1 MSLAYNTN
9 TAYDYRRYGEQEESE
24 YAAKPRQR
32 QAGRAAVMTRRV
44 AVMMV
49 AVLVATL
56 CIGMLYVKT
65 QVFMAQRH
73 VNQTRNAIS
82 EAKRVG
88 SVLTEQ
94 YNQATNI
101 NTIKDKAGMLG
112 MGYPSADQI
121 LYVTAE
127 KDAADVTM
135 KNGN

>member
-1 MSLAYNTN
+1 MSFAYNTN
-9 TAYDYRRYGEQEESE
+9 TAYDYRRYGEQEEYE
-24 YAAKPRQR
+24 RTAAPRTR
-32 QAGRAAVMTRRV
+32 QTSRAAVMTRRV

-49 AVLVATL
+49 AVLIATI
-56 CIGMLYVKT
+56 CIGMLYVKA

-82 EAKRVG
+82 EAKRIN

-101 NTIKDKAGMLG
+101 NMIKDKAGKLG
-112 MGYPSADQI
+112 MGYPSAEQI
-121 LYVTAE
+121 LYVQASE
-127 KDAADVTM
+127 NADVTM